1 MTGVRSRKEQKQM
14 VPLITRLLAWILAAP
29 MLGQG
34 DLEAPLEVTSPW
46 LHPIAHQ
53 SPPCPGLPG

>member
-1 MTGVRSRKEQKQM
+1 M

-46 LHPIAHQ
+46 LHPTAHQ